1 MSKPV
6 VVTSTGSIGVVGLL
20 WVLLLFTKM
29 MGLSPMSWLFTICFP
44 LVWVAC
50 LIAFFVAC
58 GCIAW
63 GINWLAKRG

>member
-29 MGLSPMSWLFTICFP
+29 MGLSPMSWLFTIFFP
-44 LVWVAC
+44 LIWVAS
-50 LIAFFVAC
+50 LTAFFIAC

-63 GINWLAKRG
+63 FIAWLAKRG

>member
-44 LVWVAC
+44 LIWVVC
-50 LIAFFVAC
+50 LITFITAC
-58 GCIAW
+58 GCLAAGIA
-63 GINWLAKRG
+63 WLAKRG

>member
-1 MSKPV
+1 MNKPV

-44 LVWVAC
+44 LIWVVC
-50 LIAFFVAC
+50 LIAFITAC
-58 GCIAW
+58 GCLAAGIA
-63 GINWLAKRG
+63 WLAKRG